1 MSSFNFQNYRNQN
14 LQGRSFKGQDLTN
27 TDFSYANIQGADFTG
42 ANLTGANFSHVKAGF
57 SRRWLIGMVIVVA
70 ILGII
75 AGAGAATGP
84 IESVHHFNR
93 VPGFNTILP
102 EQQFYPK
109 KSIGLIPALL
119 VFLLIF
125 SANASFLIISLRQG
139 IQKALG
145 SLLIAFVATILL
157 IGILALMCTQH
168 NEILKPLYQHLLQFR
183 TGSFIDAL
191 KGDTKNEI
199 PSLIVY
205 LFVTLISTI
214 TASVALPLA
223 VTLAEVVGSY
233 ILRNLVIFETMA
245 IATIATGITSYNSAK
260 EGLPQPLL
268 PPDYII
274 IATAI
279 ILAVIL
285 VLISA
290 HIGKKTFA
298 EDQKYDVLRQIA
310 IFILCFGG
318 PSFRGADLT
327 NTNFSYATL
336 KSADFSFA
344 KIDRTLWYNSRQLN
358 WAKLEETILNN
369 PAVRDLLVTRN
380 GHRKSY
386 QEAILRG
393 ANLMDADLTYANL
406 KNADLTNATL
416 EAANLQW
423 ANLTQV
429 QAIGADF
436 NNAQMTGACGLGTWN
451 IDNTTKLD
459 WVDCEFVYL
468 LEEPKP
474 GTDDRERRPSSGEF
488 QVGEFTGLF
497 QEVVDTVD
505 LIFRDG
511 LDWKAFT
518 KSYQKVQVENEGTEL
533 EIQGI
538 ENKGDGVVVVK
549 VKVSSDANKGKIHGE
564 FLQFY
569 QEMLALAEK
578 ERQSLEAQMKSLAL
592 RQQQELEE
600 QKQYLYS
607 IVEKMVAK
615 PVIQDKL
622 VVLNLDYGNFEQ
634 GFTVAAE
641 ILSDGHH
648 LPRKFKGELPPNTE
662 ICQIYRQWQGHY
674 NAQGSINRIKA
685 KKGQITQ
692 FSKQDLTSLAN
703 DVENGLK
710 TWLKSDQFRPI
721 EDKLRQYLNSSD
733 EVRVIIQ
740 SENDLLRRLPWHL
753 WHFFTD
759 YHKSEFGL
767 SAPTNDRANKIFI
780 QREQVRILSI
790 LGNSKN
796 INIEEDRQ
804 ILQNLPNTEI
814 EFLVEPSRQKLQE
827 LLWDENGWDM
837 ICFSGHSQSQAD
849 GSTGIIHINKTE
861 ELSLEQLKNGLK
873 NAIERGLQ
881 LAIFNSCD
889 GLGLARDLAD
899 LHIPQ
904 IIAMREPVPDI
915 IAQDF
920 LKHFL
925 KAFANG
931 KSLYVSVREA
941 RAKLQDREDKFPC
954 ASWLPAIFQNQSEA
968 PKTWQEFRAISP

>member
-27 TDFSYANIQGADFTG
+27 TDFSYSNISGADFTG
-42 ANLTGANFSHVKAGF
+42 ANLTGANFSHAKAGF

-75 AGAGAATGP
+75 AGVGAATGP
-84 IESVHHFNR
+84 INSFSHFNR
-93 VPGFNTILP
+93 VPGFNTVLP
-102 EQQFYPK
+102 EITGR

-125 SANASFLIISLRQG
+125 SANASFLIITLRQG

-145 SLLIAFVATILL
+145 SVLIALAVGVPLL
-157 IGILALMCTQH
+157 GILAGLAT
-168 NEILKPLYQHLLQFR
+168 NRIEILKPLYPYLAQFR
-183 TGSFIDAL
+183 LGFFVEAVKGSTD
-191 KGDTKNEI
+191 NEGPAI
-199 PSLIVY
+199 IISLIA
-205 LFVTLISTI
+205 TLIST
-214 TASVALPLA
+214 TAASVALPLA
-223 VTLAEVVGSY
+223 VTLAEVVGGY
-233 ILRNLVIFETMA
+233 LLKNLVIFETMA
-245 IATIATGITSYNSAK
+245 IATITTGIIARN
-260 EGLPQPLL
+260 GLRTPLL
-268 PPDYII
+268 RNYIL
-274 IATAI
+274 IATSI
-279 ILAVIL
+279 ILPATL
-285 VLISA
+285 VLIA
-290 HIGKKTFA
+290 THIGKKTFA
-298 EDQKYDVLRQIA
+298 EDEKYDVLRQIA

-344 KIDRTLWYNSRQLN
+344 KIDRTLWYNCRQLN
-358 WAKLEETILNN
+358 WAKVGETILNN

-451 IDNTTKLD
+451 IDNTTQLD

-497 QEVVDTVD
+497 QELVDTVD

-538 ENKGDGVVVVK
+538 ENKGNGVVVVK

-607 IVEKMVAK
+607 IVNKIITK
-615 PVIQDKL
+615 PVIQDKV

-641 ILSDGHH
+641 IWSDSHHH
-648 LPRKFKGELPPNTE
+648 LPRGFKGALPPNLQLCE
-662 ICQIYRQWQGHY
+662 LYRQWQGRY
-674 NAQGSINRIKA
+674 NAQGGSHRIKY
-685 KKGQITQ
+685 KKDQITN
-692 FSKQDLTSLAN
+692 FSKQDLTTAAN
-703 DVENGLK
+703 DLETGLK

-721 EDKLRQYLNSSD
+721 EDKLRQHLNSSD

-740 SENDLLRRLPWHL
+740 AENDLLRRLPWHL

-759 YHKSEFGL
+759 YHQSEFGL
-767 SAPTNDRANKIFI
+767 SGPINDRGNKFVT

-790 LGNSKN
+790 LGNSTN
-796 INIEEDRQ
+796 INVEEDRQ
-804 ILQNLPNTEI
+804 IFQSLPNTEI
-814 EFLVEPSRQKLQE
+814 KFLVEPSRQALQE

-849 GSTGIIHINKTE
+849 GSTGVIHINKTE

-925 KAFANG
+925 KAFTNG

-941 RAKLQDREDKFPC
+941 RKKLQDREDKFPC
-954 ASWLPAIFQNQSEA
+954 ASWLPAIFQNQSEV
-968 PKTWQEFRAISP
+968 PKTWQEFRAISLS